1 MKRQT
6 LAVIGAGLIGWA
18 VFGDIVIPQPLKR
31 WVSPL
36 AANENHQAEALRPII
51 DCLNYAD
58 GHWRRAYEQYRKR
71 TSGDDTA
78 SQAQTLPGPQLSL
91 TDYHEKR
98 PGLCMF
104 NDAQNK
110 AVKRYLPQLFEL
122 QRRYADQL
130 VEVYVQSQK
139 FDFYPDSTAAA
150 LNAAERVASDARFF
164 PLAQSLINTSNE
176 LRAAVDQADRR
187 IRLEQLA
194 QLQARGKQQLAL
206 VPQWILQ
213 TRDTTSTLNRL
224 EPHQLAEALDSLQ
237 SAWDST
243 RQALRQPDPQAVRLW
258 KQIEQPGNDYL
269 LALQQFSQ
277 HQQEHAGAA
286 QRDIDYAETLRRFNL
301 LVDTYNQAV
310 RDDF

>member
-6 LAVIGAGLIGWA
+6 LAVIGAGLIGVA
-18 VFGDIVIPQPLKR
+18 VFGDIDVPEPLKR

-36 AANENHQAEALRPII
+36 AATENHQAEALRPII

-71 TSGDDTA
+71 ASGHDTA
-78 SQAQTLPGPQLSL
+78 NRVQPLPGPQLSL
-91 TDYHEKR
+91 ADYHEKR
-98 PGLCMF
+98 PGLCMLD
-104 NDAQNK
+104 DAQTK
-110 AVKRYLPQLFEL
+110 AVKRYLPHLFEL
-122 QRRYADQL
+122 QRRYANQL
-130 VEVYVQSQK
+130 VEVYVASQK
-139 FDFYPDSTAAA
+139 FDFYPDSTAPA
-150 LNAAERVASDARFF
+150 LTAAERDVRFL

-213 TRDTTSTLNRL
+213 TRDTTSALNHL
-224 EPHQLAEALDSLQ
+224 EPYPLAEAVKSLQ
-237 SAWDST
+237 SAWDSAK
-243 RQALRQPDPQAVRLW
+243 QALQQPDPQALHLW
-258 KQIEQPGNDYL
+258 KQVEQPGNDYL

-277 HQQEHAGAA
+277 HQQEHAGPA
-286 QRDIDYAETLRRFNL
+286 QRDIDYAETLRRFDL
-301 LVDTYNQAV
+301 LVDTYNQAA